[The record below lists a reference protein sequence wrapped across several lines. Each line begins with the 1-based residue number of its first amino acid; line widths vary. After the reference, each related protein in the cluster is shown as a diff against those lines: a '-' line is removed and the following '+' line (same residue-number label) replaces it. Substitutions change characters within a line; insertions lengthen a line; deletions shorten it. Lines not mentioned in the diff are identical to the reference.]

1 MYQPLSFEENAYNK
15 KLHKKSKQYRAEY
28 LNRQIL
34 IFWISMF
41 VSIVVFL
48 IIVDIKETLT
58 ELIPYTTIL
67 LTPILYIFLQFNSVA
82 RKKKAVINEENQN
95 LKKGIVYTEIDKSL
109 QEHIMKITAGFC
121 RQSELDKGKEKI
133 DFFVLITASE
143 FENIIK
149 DGFIEIFY
157 SKKCYVY
164 VGARRIMY
172 IITGE
177 IKSQK
182 IEVVDTGLIL
192 HSLNGDMTEKHRVV
206 AESIRDPLLLT
217 KILKD
222 ESMLNTY
229 YTQFISPKNQL
240 QEDFNNLGK

>member
-1 MYQPLSFEENAYNK
+1 MYQPLSFEENAYK
-15 KLHKKSKQYRAEY
+15 KDLHKKTKRYRNEQLY
-28 LNRQIL
+28 RVFTT
-34 IFWISMF
+34 FWILVF
-41 VSIVVFL
+41 TAVIVFL
-48 IIVDIKETLT
+48 IAMCIHKSSSERVSYLLVL
-58 ELIPYTTIL
+58 LIPFLYVMGACL
-67 LTPILYIFLQFNSVA
+67 LVKNQKNQT
-82 RKKKAVINEENQN
+82 RREENQN
-95 LKKGIVYTEIDKSL
+95 LKKGIVYAEIDKSL

-121 RQSELDKGKEKI
+121 RQSELEKGKEKI
-133 DFFVLITASE
+133 DFFVLITAEE

-177 IKSQK
+177 IKPQK

-229 YTQFISPKNQL
+229 YAQFISPKNQL